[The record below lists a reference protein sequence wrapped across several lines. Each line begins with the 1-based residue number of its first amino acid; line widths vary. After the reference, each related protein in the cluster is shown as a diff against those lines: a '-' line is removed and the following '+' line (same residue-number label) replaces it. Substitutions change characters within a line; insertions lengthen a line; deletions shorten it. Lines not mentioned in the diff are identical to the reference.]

1 MVLIRTLF
9 PGRKAP
15 RVVPAGEVYR
25 AEPHGDKRWCQETA
39 VADARFSR
47 QNTVELAG
55 LGRLNSPPGHRPIAV
70 TPQNLSL
77 HVHKLTMF
85 AAQKLEFTNSI
96 VSRLWVHSFDGPT
109 WEFR

>member
-39 VADARFSR
+39 TSDAR
-47 QNTVELAG
+47 L
-55 LGRLNSPPGHRPIAV
+55 
-70 TPQNLSL
+70 
-77 HVHKLTMF
+77 F
-85 AAQKLEFTNSI
+85 AAE
-96 VSRLWVHSFDGPT
+96 HG
-109 WEFR
+109 